1 MTTVKYQVISMVG
14 EFTKGDIIDAI
25 LFIEGQDNEA
35 LIMHPEDSPYCA
47 CLEIVVKGADG
58 IYRSKSEDSWINLPK
73 EWEQSK

>member
-1 MTTVKYQVISMVG
+1 MIKVKYEVDGMVG
-14 EFTKGDIIDAI
+14 EFTKGDIIDVI

-47 CLEIVVKGADG
+47 CLEIVVKCADG

-73 EWEQSK
+73 GWEQSK